1 MVTTN
6 LNDTLTI
13 NQFEPDF
20 ELNATKQSIANLLRQ
35 HEATITFTKK
45 DGSERVM
52 KCTLKEGVVV
62 PHEKTTDRVKE
73 PKNDILPVWDT
84 EASAWRSVT
93 IPNILS
99 IEV

>member
-1 MVTTN
+1 MDTTN
-6 LNDTLTI
+6 SSNTSTI
-13 NQFEPDF
+13 KPDF
-20 ELNATKQSIANLLRQ
+20 ELHATKQSISELLRN

-45 DGSERVM
+45 DGTERVM

-73 PKNDILPVWDT
+73 PKPDILPVWDL
-84 EASAWRSVT
+84 EAQAWRSVT